1 MEVNG
6 DHNMKLTK
14 QRLKQIIKEELV
26 KEASYSS
33 KEVKNIVWDMKEY
46 VDKLVKVGVDFSIF
60 QNAKASAKALK
71 QIQKLLRNVGQE
83 IIMKQPLKEKL
94 KQIGGLKLNEE
105 IIEVERVID
114 MEASIFD
121 VIIEFKKT
129 FEKSEWKKN
138 RKISSLIKKMIDLES
153 KLGNEVSDLG

>member
-1 MEVNG
+1 
-6 DHNMKLTK
+6 MKLTK
-14 QRLKQIIKEELV
+14 KRLKQIIKEEL
-26 KEASYSS
+26 
-33 KEVKNIVWDMKEY
+33 
-46 VDKLVKVGVDFSIF
+46 
-60 QNAKASAKALK
+60 
-71 QIQKLLRNVGQE
+71 
-83 IIMKQPLKEKL
+83 
-94 KQIGGLKLNEE
+94 LNEE

>member
-1 MEVNG
+1 
-6 DHNMKLTK
+6 MKLTK
-14 QRLKQIIKEELV
+14 QRLKQIIKEEL
-26 KEASYSS
+26 
-33 KEVKNIVWDMKEY
+33 
-46 VDKLVKVGVDFSIF
+46 
-60 QNAKASAKALK
+60 
-71 QIQKLLRNVGQE
+71 
-83 IIMKQPLKEKL
+83 
-94 KQIGGLKLNEE
+94 LNEE

-138 RKISSLIKKMIDLES
+138 RKISSLIKKMLDLES

>member
-1 MEVNG
+1 
-6 DHNMKLTK
+6 MKLTK
-14 QRLKQIIKEELV
+14 QRLKQIIKEEL
-26 KEASYSS
+26 
-33 KEVKNIVWDMKEY
+33 
-46 VDKLVKVGVDFSIF
+46 
-60 QNAKASAKALK
+60 
-71 QIQKLLRNVGQE
+71 
-83 IIMKQPLKEKL
+83 
-94 KQIGGLKLNEE
+94 LNEE